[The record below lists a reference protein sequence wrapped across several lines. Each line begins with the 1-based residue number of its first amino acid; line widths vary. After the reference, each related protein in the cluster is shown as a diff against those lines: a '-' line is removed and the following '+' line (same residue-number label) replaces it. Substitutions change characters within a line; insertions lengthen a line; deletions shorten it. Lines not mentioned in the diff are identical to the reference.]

1 MAFHPQEPVTGEGRQ
16 FVAVSG
22 PKHEAVSCLAKCV
35 ISAMG
40 LEQPCEDVQR
50 MTAGDEG
57 VLQACVHET
66 IACLVS

>member
-22 PKHEAVSCLAKCV
+22 PKRDAVSCLAKSV
-35 ISAMG
+35 ISAMR
-40 LEQPCEDVQR
+40 LEQPCEDAQR

-57 VLQACVHET
+57 VLQACVHE
-66 IACLVS
+66 IIVRLVT